1 MSVISS
7 RLRGHRVAILAADGF
22 EMVELVVPMMALRAQ
37 GAKVEVISLRR
48 GRIRGVNLH
57 EPARRVRVTRTI
69 DEANPDVYDAL
80 LIPGGFINPDL
91 LRQSEPARAFV
102 RAFDRAQKPIA
113 TLCHGPWLLASAGLA
128 RGRTLTSW
136 PGIRDD
142 MVNAGA
148 TWLDKDLVQ
157 DRNWVSSRGPQDMTS
172 FVRGMIELFSGATRQ
187 PRELLPAHSSPQRN
201 SPARLVV
208 DTMALMPR
216 PSVRAAVAVG
226 LIGVW
231 VLSRTKTGAR
241 LGARLARV

>member
-1 MSVISS
+1 MSVLNS
-7 RLRGHRVAILAADGF
+7 RLSGRRVAILAADGF
-22 EMVELVVPMMALRAQ
+22 EMVELVVPRMALRAE
-37 GAKVEVISLRR
+37 GAKAEVVSLRR

-57 EPARRVRVTRTI
+57 EPAQRVRVTKTI
-69 DEANPDVYDAL
+69 GEASPDEYDAL

-113 TLCHGPWLLASAGLA
+113 TLCHGPWLLASAELA

-157 DRNWVSSRGPQDMTS
+157 DRNWVSSRGPQDMAA
-172 FVRGMIELFSGATRQ
+172 FVRGMIQLFSGVTPQ
-187 PRELLPAHSSPQRN
+187 PREPLPAQSSPQRK
-201 SPARLVV
+201 SPPQLVV
-208 DTMALMPR
+208 NTMAWLPR

-226 LIGVW
+226 LAGFW
-231 VLSRTKTGAR
+231 VLSRTQAGAR
-241 LGARLARV
+241 LGARLARA